1 MMIKIDYRYEGY
13 QEGFD
18 DGIRTGGRI
27 SQKYIDNLFK
37 CKAQELNSDDSC
49 MYVKG
54 WQDGFTD
61 GISGTLKRMVRE
73 DGMMKRQCYSFV

>member
-1 MMIKIDYRYEGY
+1 
-13 QEGFD
+13 
-18 DGIRTGGRI
+18 
-27 SQKYIDNLFK
+27 
-37 CKAQELNSDDSC
+37 

-73 DGMMKRQCYSFV
+73 DGMMKRQCCSFV